1 MSITE
6 IKEELVEAAKEGGCY
21 SELINDH
28 TGFNEAIREIAAG
41 RETVA
46 GVIDHL
52 LFNQEDGR

>member
-6 IKEELVEAAKEGGCY
+6 IKEALVEAAKDAGCY
-21 SELINDH
+21 SELVNDH

-46 GVIDHL
+46 GAIAAVTR
-52 LFNQEDGR
+52 EGVVA